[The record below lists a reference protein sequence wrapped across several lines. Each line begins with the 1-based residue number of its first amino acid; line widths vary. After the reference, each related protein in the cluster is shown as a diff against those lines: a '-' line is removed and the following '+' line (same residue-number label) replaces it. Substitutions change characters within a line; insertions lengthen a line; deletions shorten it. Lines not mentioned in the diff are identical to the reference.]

1 MLQKQ
6 RRQQICNVIC
16 VSNKFPLRFVG
27 FLLTLFFIHF
37 VFTKVTSKALMF
49 TKTLLVKSNKQNLR
63 KIRRNSLVSSFMLD
77 IKKPVLSIENSV
89 ERCPSPLVR

>member
-1 MLQKQ
+1 
-6 RRQQICNVIC
+6 
-16 VSNKFPLRFVG
+16 
-27 FLLTLFFIHF
+27 
-37 VFTKVTSKALMF
+37 MF

-89 ERCPSPLVR
+89 ERCLSPLVR